1 MTASVHRLP
10 SNLTPRGLRR
20 EAAAGYIGISASF
33 FDQLV
38 TEGRMPLPKL
48 VNRVKIWD
56 RLALDA
62 AFELL
67 PSGDDGE
74 PAENEWDAMLRA

>member
-1 MTASVHRLP
+1 
-10 SNLTPRGLRR
+10 
-20 EAAAGYIGISASF
+20 
-33 FDQLV
+33 
-38 TEGRMPLPKL
+38 MPLPKL

-74 PAENEWDAMLRA
+74 TAVNEWDEMLRA